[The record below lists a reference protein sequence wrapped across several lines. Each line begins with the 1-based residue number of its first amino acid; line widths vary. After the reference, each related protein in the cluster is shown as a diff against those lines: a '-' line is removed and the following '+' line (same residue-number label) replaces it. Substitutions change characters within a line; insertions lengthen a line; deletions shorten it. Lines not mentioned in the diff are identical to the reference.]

1 MRVVIDSNR
10 SAYSTA
16 YKDKCIY
23 HGDHQALEQVAQR
36 KFFCFFFQVT
46 IIRCLLSCIK
56 LCAIWFAFALSSFD
70 QTPSKVPSNLS
81 YLTILLFPLNAF
93 PEQLARTD

>member
-10 SAYSTA
+10 SAYPTA
-16 YKDKCIY
+16 YKDKCVY

-36 KFFCFFFQVT
+36 KFFCFFFQDT
-46 IIRCLLSCIK
+46 IISSLLSCIK
-56 LCAIWFAFALSSFD
+56 LCAIWFAFALRSFD

-81 YLTILLFPLNAF
+81 YPTILWFPLNVF
-93 PEQLARTD
+93 SE